1 MPASGLSDD
10 QVASELTKM
19 VEFIKKEAEEKAK
32 EIRIKANEEY
42 EIEKAEIVR
51 SEIANIDKEFEV
63 KNKQAAMSQ
72 QIVKSTAANKTR
84 LEVLGA
90 KSEILDTVF
99 EEAEKSLKEV
109 SKDAKKYEDLLTKL
123 IVQSAKLLKDED
135 VVIASVRESDKEV
148 AAKAAKAA
156 SEQIEGDIEIKIDEN
171 NYINPESAG
180 GVVLSTESGKI
191 SIDNTL
197 EERLHLLGSKSLPL
211 VRLELFGFS
220 RTRKYFD

>member
-84 LEVLGA
+84 LEVLGS
-90 KSEILDTVF
+90 KSEILDKVF
-99 EEAEKSLKEV
+99 EEAEEGLKQV
-109 SKDAKKYEDLLTKL
+109 SKDAKKYEELLTKL
-123 IVQSAKLLKDED
+123 IIQSAELLKNED
-135 VVIASVRESDKEV
+135 VVIASVRESDKDI

-156 SEQIEGDIEIKIDEN
+156 SEQIKGDVEIKIDEN
-171 NYINPESAG
+171 NFVNPDSAG
-180 GVVLSTESGKI
+180 GIVLSTESGNI

-197 EERLHLLGSKSLPL
+197 EERLHLLGTKSMPL

>member
-51 SEIANIDKEFEV
+51 SEIAIIDKEYDL
-63 KNKQAAMSQ
+63 KNKQAVMSQ

-84 LEVLGA
+84 LEVLGSKA
-90 KSEILDTVF
+90 EILDSVF
-99 EEAEKSLKEV
+99 EEAEEELKKV
-109 SKDAKKYEDLLTKL
+109 SKDEKNYEELLTKL
-123 IVQSAKLLKDED
+123 ILQGVQLLTNED
-135 VVIASVRESDKEV
+135 VVIATVREADKDI

-156 SEQIEGDIEIKIDEN
+156 SAKAEGDVEIKIDEN
-171 NYINPESAG
+171 NHINPDSAG
-180 GVVLSTESGKI
+180 GVVLSSESGKI

-197 EERLHLLGSKSLPL
+197 EERLKLLGKSALPL